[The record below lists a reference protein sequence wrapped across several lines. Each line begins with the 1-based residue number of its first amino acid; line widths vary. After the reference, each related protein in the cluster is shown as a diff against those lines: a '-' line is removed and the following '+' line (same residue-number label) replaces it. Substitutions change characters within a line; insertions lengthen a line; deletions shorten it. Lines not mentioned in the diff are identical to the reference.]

1 MMTTKW
7 DLALDNRGKVKAW
20 NTGFFERN
28 ADLSMAEMPELI
40 EFGEYRFKK
49 NEYETHKELFTKA
62 ILNTRKT
69 SAIKIRHLRE
79 RTGLSQ
85 TAFGKKYGIPMRTIQ
100 NWENGV
106 TEAPEYVISLLERA
120 VVEDTRKPVALKD
133 RRMGELLD
141 GTGYV
146 EIWTRDLW
154 NSDRDQ
160 HYHVEDFAE
169 GGQMERFAGYTVDR
183 FEADFGCSIWL
194 G

>member
-1 MMTTKW
+1 MTIKW

-20 NTGFFERN
+20 STGFFERN
-28 ADLSMAEMPELI
+28 AELSMAGMPELI

-85 TAFGKKYGIPMRTIQ
+85 TGFGKKYGIPMRTIQ

-106 TEAPEYVISLLERA
+106 TEAPEYVANLLERA
-120 VVEDTRKPVALKD
+120 VKEDTRKQVMLKD
-133 RRMGELLD
+133 RRMEELLD
-141 GTGYV
+141 GTGCV
-146 EIWTRDLW
+146 EIWTKDLFNSERD
-154 NSDRDQ
+154 R
-160 HYHVEDFAE
+160 HYHANDFAE
-169 GGQMERFAGYTVDR
+169 GGYMERFARYTVDR
-183 FEADFGCSIWL
+183 FEEEFGCSIWL